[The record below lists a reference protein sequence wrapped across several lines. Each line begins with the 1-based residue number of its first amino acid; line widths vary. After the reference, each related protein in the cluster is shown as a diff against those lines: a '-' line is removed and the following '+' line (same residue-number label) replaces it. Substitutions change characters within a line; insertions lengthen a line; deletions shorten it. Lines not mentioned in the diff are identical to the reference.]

1 MIDLKTL
8 PEPQFVTVNWEQQY
22 KELVDSYEQIV
33 GIPLTKGQV
42 ESLMLSTFNYRENI
56 LRLAINDSAKQNLL
70 AFAKGPVL
78 DHLGAFL
85 GVSRLQAVAAITTL
99 RFTFSEPLTTS
110 LLVPGGTRVNSKD
123 RKATFATSADAI
135 AEEGSTYIDIAAACT
150 EAGEVGN
157 GYLAGDVQ
165 TLVDPLPYVQSVEN
179 TTVTYGGAEIENDDR
194 LRLRIQVAPESFS
207 TAGPE
212 GGYEYWAKTA
222 HQDIT
227 DVKVW
232 SPSPG
237 TVKVAVLMK
246 GGELP
251 DADMLAL
258 VSETIHAKKRRPLT
272 DNVIVEAPQVIN
284 YSIDVQ
290 LYTYNSASMLSDAI
304 LTQANTSLNKYADSL
319 KEKLGLD
326 IVPEQIVGTLQK
338 ITGVY
343 RPIVSQPAYAELG
356 VNQVAICTGITVAI
370 VESVNG

>member
-70 AFAKGPVL
+70 AFAKEPVL

-85 GVSRLQAVAAITTL
+85 EVSRLQAVAAITTL

-123 RKATFATSADAI
+123 GKATFATSADAI
-135 AEEGSTYIDIAAACT
+135 AGEGSTYIDIAAACT

-157 GYLAGDVQ
+157 GYLAGDVK

-179 TTVTYGGAEIENDDR
+179 TTVTYGGADIENDDR
-194 LRLRIQVAPESFS
+194 LRLRIQVAPESLS

-246 GGELP
+246 EGGLP
-251 DADMLAL
+251 NADMLAL
-258 VSETIHAKKRRPLT
+258 VSETIDAKKRRPLT
-272 DNVIVEAPQVIN
+272 DNVIVESPQVIN
-284 YSIDVQ
+284 YSIDAQ
-290 LYTYNSASMLSDAI
+290 LYIYNSASMLSDAI
-304 LTQANTSLNKYADSL
+304 LAQANTSLSKYTDSL

-326 IVPEQIVGTLQK
+326 IVPEQIVGLLQK

-343 RPIVSQPAYAELG
+343 RCVLSQPAYDELD
-356 VNQVAICTGITVAI
+356 VNQVAICTNITVAI
-370 VESVNG
+370 AGIVNG